1 MNITPA
7 TITTYLK
14 KLNSI
19 RSFDSILNEKFTSSS
34 ISAYYKKIGF
44 VYRKYHSPEGAMHL
58 PIKLTDTE
66 RHTYKLLFQARAVE
80 ELIRIYNYKT
90 IVELG
95 CGSGFNSIYLAE
107 IFPEVQFVAMDIT
120 EANLK
125 VGKARAEAKGLKNLR
140 FQKFNFNEDVHAYR
154 ADVIFGIETFC
165 YASDLNTLFK
175 NVSACLNP
183 NGRIVLFDGYEKLS
197 SEYGTLTADEELAYR
212 LACWGFALDRF
223 QKVQEVY
230 DAVRANNIIVELEK
244 DYSTAVLP
252 SYTVFQKASLR
263 LVKFPWLTKLL
274 LALKIIPYELYM
286 QVPSGIFGAY
296 FLERKFFGYYQ
307 FILKK

>member
-1 MNITPA
+1 MKITTA
-7 TITTYLK
+7 NLTTYLK

-19 RSFDSILNEKFTSSS
+19 RSFDSILNETFTSSAVS
-34 ISAYYKKIGF
+34 SYYKKIGY
-44 VYRKYHSPEGAMHL
+44 VYRRYHSPEGAMHL

-80 ELIRIYNYKT
+80 ELIRTHNYKT

-107 IFPEVQFVAMDIT
+107 IFPDVQFTAMDIT
-120 EANLK
+120 DANLE
-125 VGKARAEAKGLKNLR
+125 VGKQRAETKGLKNLS

-165 YASDLNTLFK
+165 YASDLKSLFK
-175 NVSACLNP
+175 NLSASLNP
-183 NGRIVLFDGYEKLS
+183 NGRIVLFDGYEKS
-197 SEYGTLTADEELAYR
+197 PSEYGVLNPDEQLAYR
-212 LACWGFALDRF
+212 LACWGFALDKF
-223 QKVQEVY
+223 QEVQEVY
-230 DAVRANNIIVELEK
+230 DAVKTNDITLEFEK
-244 DYSTAVLP
+244 DYSNAVLP

-263 LVKFPWLTKLL
+263 LLKFPWLTKLL

-307 FILKK
+307 FIVKK